1 MLTYI
6 ARRLLYSI
14 PVLIAASFLIFLFVR
29 TTVDPSASFRAR
41 PDFSQVALDRFVE
54 RNHLDKPIVVQSGYW
69 VKEAV
74 TNKFGRTIRSERP
87 IWPELKR
94 VLTHTLQL
102 IIAAEILAVLLA
114 IAVGVLS
121 AVRQYSI
128 FDYTTT
134 TFSFLGFATPI
145 FWLALMLQILAVNLY
160 LDQGVRLFY
169 TAHLS
174 SPEPGSGFSWLLDR
188 VQHLALPVICL
199 AVIGIAQFSRYMRAS
214 MLEVVNSDY
223 VRTARAKGLTEGRVL
238 GKHAFRNALIPLTT
252 VVALDFGALFSGAIV
267 TETIFQLDGMGLYFI
282 RALET
287 GDAYMIMAWLMI
299 TASII
304 ILMNLI
310 ADVIYGYLDPRIRYD

>member
-14 PVLIAASFLIFLFVR
+14 PVLLAASFLIFLFVR

-41 PDFSQVALDRFVE
+41 PDFSQLALDRFVE
-54 RNHLDKPIVVQSGYW
+54 RNHLDEPIVVQYGYW
-69 VKEAV
+69 VKEAF

-114 IAVGVLS
+114 IGLGVLS

-145 FWLALMLQILAVNLY
+145 FWLALMLQILVTNLY

-169 TAHLS
+169 TASLS
-174 SPEPGSGFSWLLDR
+174 SPDPGGGLSWLLDR
-188 VQHLALPVICL
+188 AQHLALPVVCL
-199 AVIGIAQFSRYMRAS
+199 AVIGVAQFSRYMRAS
-214 MLEVVNSDY
+214 MLEVINSDY
-223 VRTARAKGLTEGRVL
+223 VRTARAKGLKEKRVI

-299 TASII
+299 TATII